1 MIDFRQYWQEIRTI
15 QSQLPDYVWMMSLE
29 DAVSRLVGGCL
40 VEVAADLA
48 ARLLHAKSHRLA
60 TEAEVASLRDKVA
73 ETKREAVH
81 QGRRRRGI
89 AIVEVK

>member
-1 MIDFRQYWQEIRTI
+1 
-15 QSQLPDYVWMMSLE
+15 
-29 DAVSRLVGGCL
+29 

-60 TEAEVASLRDKVA
+60 TEEEVAALRQKQGQA
-73 ETKREAVH
+73 KREAVH
-81 QGRRRRGI
+81 EARRRRGI